1 MTNPTTV
8 LVFGVFDHLHDGHRF
23 FLDQAQKQADKL
35 IISVARDSAVALH
48 KQKSPDQ
55 NESERVAYLKQQYP
69 EAIVALGDEQQ
80 DTWGAIH
87 TYHPTYIAL
96 GYDQHALRARLKE
109 IKETFEYPFELITI
123 TDHRGD
129 ELHSSIL
136 KQKRS

>member
-1 MTNPTTV
+1 MTDSEMKIKLSYITGLKPVV
-8 LVFGVFDHLHDGHRF
+8 LDELKKINFEIISEDTDSF
-23 FLDQAQKQADKL
+23 FIEFSEKVIQQVKKL
-35 IISVARDSAVALH
+35 RSVARV
-48 KQKSPDQ
+48 
-55 NESERVAYLKQQYP
+55 YLVMQ
-69 EAIVALGDEQQ
+69 GD
-80 DTWGAIH
+80 